1 MSAQPHPSSGDGAVR
16 FLDEKKS
23 MSCIHCGL
31 CLSSCPTYL
40 ETGNENDSP
49 RGRIYLMRAL
59 QDGRMPVSSEPVRHL
74 DLCLGCRACEAACPS
89 GVPYGT
95 LLEHT
100 RDHVERVHARG
111 WFQGLLRRVV
121 IGRVFPYPRRMRLA
135 LLPARLVKAFGL
147 SGLMPRRIR
156 ESLALI
162 PEHISE
168 HAIPASIPPV
178 GVEKC
183 RVGFVSGCVMSVMFG
198 DTHRH
203 SLELLARA
211 GCTVLTPPQQ
221 VCCGALHA
229 HGGQLDLARANARR
243 NIEVFE
249 GARLDR
255 IVINAAGCGST
266 LKEYGA
272 LLAEDPAWAERAR
285 AFSAKVRDLSELL
298 VELGGVRTASHVSS
312 KQRVTFHDACHLAHA
327 QRITA
332 PPRQLVKAVA
342 GEGYVEMPEPDV
354 CCGSAGSYNLTEPE
368 MAARLQRRK
377 IENILK
383 SGAEIVVTTNPGC
396 LLQIQAG
403 LRAAGATHVRALHI
417 ADYLAEGG

>member
-1 MSAQPHPSSGDGAVR
+1 M
-16 FLDEKKS
+16 
-23 MSCIHCGL
+23 
-31 CLSSCPTYL
+31 
-40 ETGNENDSP
+40 
-49 RGRIYLMRAL
+49 
-59 QDGRMPVSSEPVRHL
+59 
-74 DLCLGCRACEAACPS
+74 
-89 GVPYGT
+89 
-95 LLEHT
+95 
-100 RDHVERVHARG
+100 
-111 WFQGLLRRVV
+111 

-135 LLPARLVKAFGL
+135 LIPARMVKALGL

-156 ESLALI
+156 ESLALL
-162 PEHISE
+162 PEQISE
-168 HAIPASIPPV
+168 HAIPASIPSI
-178 GVEKC
+178 GAEKF

-203 SLELLARA
+203 SLELLAGA
-211 GCTVLTPPQQ
+211 GCTVVTPPEQ

-229 HGGQLDLARANARR
+229 HGGQLDQARENARR

-249 GARLDR
+249 VARLDR

-272 LLAEDPAWAERAR
+272 LLAEDPVWAERAK
-285 AFSAKVRDLSELL
+285 AFSGKVRDLSELL
-298 VELGGVRTASHVSS
+298 VELGGVRTPSKGSS
-312 KQRVTFHDACHLAHA
+312 KRRVTFHDACHLAHA

-332 PPRQLVKAVA
+332 PPRQLVKALA
-342 GEGYVEMPEPDV
+342 GEGYVEMSESDV

-403 LRAAGATHVRALHI
+403 LREAGANQVRAVHI